1 MSDQMQKPRVTE
13 ILKSCGFIDSRF
25 FNEGATSRGTAV
37 HEACHLHDLGQLDLA
52 TLHPDLVGYLEA
64 YKRFR
69 ADFSV
74 GEYEWQYE
82 EMEQR
87 KEDKFFNGTPDR
99 VYVVAGLPP
108 AQRGVIDIKTGGP
121 LKWHPLQLAAYAELV
136 GALPSLCRDLYL
148 RDDGTYKL
156 SEPIG
161 MEDIHAW
168 RAVLNYYHAKER
180 YGIKS
185 DDDRSA

>member
-1 MSDQMQKPRVTE
+1 MSETIKKPRVTE
-13 ILKSCGFIDSRF
+13 ILKSCGFVDSRF
-25 FNEGATSRGTAV
+25 FNEAATSRGTAV
-37 HEACHLHDLGQLDLA
+37 HEACHLHDLGHLDPA

-69 ADFSV
+69 ADFSMW
-74 GEYEWQYE
+74 EYEH
-82 EMEQR
+82 MEVR
-87 KEDKFFNGTPDR
+87 IENYLFRGTPDR
-99 VYVVAGLPP
+99 VYVLKGFVPGLSKEY
-108 AQRGVIDIKTGGP
+108 GVIDIKTGGP

-136 GALPSLCRDLYL
+136 GALPSLCRDLYI
-148 RDDGTYKL
+148 REDGTYKL

>member
-13 ILKSCGFIDSRF
+13 ILKSCGFVDSRF
-25 FNEGATSRGTAV
+25 FNEAATSRGTAV
-37 HEACHLHDLGQLDLA
+37 HEACHLHDLGHLDPA

-69 ADFSV
+69 TDFPML
-74 GEYEWQYE
+74 QYS
-82 EMEQR
+82 EMEAR
-87 KEDKFFNGTPDR
+87 KEHRLFQGTPDR
-99 VYVVAGLPP
+99 VFVVAGLPP

-136 GALPSLCRDLYL
+136 GALPSLCRDLYI

-168 RAVLNYYHAKER
+168 RAVLNYYHAKEK